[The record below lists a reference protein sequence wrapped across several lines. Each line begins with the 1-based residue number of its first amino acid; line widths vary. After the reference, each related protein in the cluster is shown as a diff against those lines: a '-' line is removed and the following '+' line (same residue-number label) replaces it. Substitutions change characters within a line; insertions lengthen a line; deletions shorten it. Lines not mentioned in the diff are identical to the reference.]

1 MGVPFCF
8 LLSVFDHR
16 RYEQGEL
23 AHIIFL
29 SLRKPVRE
37 LKKTNLNC
45 QTLEIIMKSILN
57 NPYRITGL
65 LVGATA
71 REQDRQVRRLKQY
84 IEAEQEPDE
93 DYSFPILGE
102 LPRTIADVEN
112 AVSKLNLDSDKMS
125 ASLFWF
131 YKGNAITDEPAF
143 EALKDGDIE
152 TANQIW
158 DKLITDTK
166 EDGKRFWKPVTEKN
180 YSAFHNCAVLNIVRP
195 NGNLNNAIAGGI
207 FFLESDLVHNFVSTV
222 ADSTYKPNKKDL
234 QLSFL
239 NQLFSDIEYSKK
251 ISVIKFVEIVS
262 KLQFSAKQ
270 DFLKSFV
277 QKPIEQVE
285 RLIEESKTKRKA
297 NKAKA
302 VSNGNTLYQQTSENL
317 KQLKSILGTSDIK
330 FSSISDKVANE
341 ILQCS
346 IDYFNDSQ
354 EKDSSSDYAETAMKL
369 AKLADSIAVGNIIK
383 DRIKDSISTLE
394 EMKDRE
400 LSEVVVFLK
409 SVKDAYEENEREIRE
424 QVKMQ
429 ERFLSWNQTINWTA
443 VEQNIRNSINWSNVN
458 DLLVGILTD
467 KNLKKIKE
475 SDKTEAKK
483 EFWELMNWTKD
494 NSLKSSVLSTTI
506 DKYKNIAPKLCFE
519 ILSAEVT
526 NTDNKPFYIED
537 TRYIG
542 LKLKIHS
549 TGTQK
554 VTVYKK
560 YINPEGKY
568 NHNSKSSPEGYTTST
583 DITIKPET
591 KEIDLGG
598 WGNEKK
604 CTYEV
609 GEHKIEIY
617 VEHYKILTKTFR
629 VDWSPNKKSELTKNL
644 ELLQNELSEVEKFKW
659 FRSSETKQKE
669 VKEVQDKIRKA
680 KQILMNK

>member
-1 MGVPFCF
+1 METPTVKRGRSF

-16 RYEQGEL
+16 RYEQEEL
-23 AHIIFL
+23 AHVIFC
-29 SLRKPVRE
+29 SLRKPV
-37 LKKTNLNC
+37 KKLNKMHLNC
-45 QTLEIIMKSILN
+45 QTVEIIMKSILN

-222 ADSTYKPNKKDL
+222 ADSTYKPSKKDL

-251 ISVIKFVEIVS
+251 ISVIKFVEILS

-277 QKPIEQVE
+277 QKPIEQIQ

-297 NKAKA
+297 NKANA
-302 VSNGNTLYQQTSENL
+302 VSNGNALYQKTSDNI
-317 KQLKSILGTSDIK
+317 KQLKSILGASDIK
-330 FSSISDKVANE
+330 FSSVSDKVADE
-341 ILQCS
+341 ILQCG
-346 IDYFNDSQ
+346 IDYFKHYRDSNTDPSSYTMDLFQKAKSLALGSVVRQRIQENTESLQEWINDKPERDKQKRIADDLSFVTSKLERFQNLSDSVSNAKDLVDSCKPRLFSIKNTLGSTDDFYLKISGAVANNALGMLISVINEQQNSIEVQLRQFTTLRSTIRTALEVSNNIGSLDMLPEQRSHYNQNHSTLKSIASQ
-354 EKDSSSDYAETAMKL
+354 LSVSSSSYSSSSSSSGSYRPKTTT
-369 AKLADSIAVGNIIK
+369 SSSSGN
-383 DRIKDSISTLE
+383 
-394 EMKDRE
+394 
-400 LSEVVVFLK
+400 
-409 SVKDAYEENEREIRE
+409 NEGCA
-424 QVKMQ
+424 
-429 ERFLSWNQTINWTA
+429 SWVYW
-443 VEQNIRNSINWSNVN
+443 V
-458 DLLVGILTD
+458 VGI
-467 KNLKKIKE
+467 I
-475 SDKTEAKK
+475 
-483 EFWELMNWTKD
+483 
-494 NSLKSSVLSTTI
+494 
-506 DKYKNIAPKLCFE
+506 
-519 ILSAEVT
+519 IL
-526 NTDNKPFYIED
+526 I
-537 TRYIG
+537 
-542 LKLKIHS
+542 
-549 TGTQK
+549 
-554 VTVYKK
+554 
-560 YINPEGKY
+560 
-568 NHNSKSSPEGYTTST
+568 
-583 DITIKPET
+583 
-591 KEIDLGG
+591 
-598 WGNEKK
+598 
-604 CTYEV
+604 
-609 GEHKIEIY
+609 
-617 VEHYKILTKTFR
+617 IL
-629 VDWSPNKKSELTKNL
+629 
-644 ELLQNELSEVEKFKW
+644 
-659 FRSSETKQKE
+659 
-669 VKEVQDKIRKA
+669 IRA
-680 KQILMNK
+680 CD

>member
-1 MGVPFCF
+1 
-8 LLSVFDHR
+8 
-16 RYEQGEL
+16 
-23 AHIIFL
+23 
-29 SLRKPVRE
+29 
-37 LKKTNLNC
+37 
-45 QTLEIIMKSILN
+45 MKSIIN

-93 DYSFPILGE
+93 DYSFPVLGE

-297 NKAKA
+297 NKANA
-302 VSNGNTLYQQTSENL
+302 VSNGNTLYQQTAENI
-317 KQLKSILGTSDIK
+317 KQLKSILGASDIK

-369 AKLADSIAVGNIIK
+369 AKLADSVAVGNIIK

-400 LSEVVVFLK
+400 LSQAIDVLKSIKNAYETNKAKINAEVVSMPLG
-409 SVKDAYEENEREIRE
+409 Y
-424 QVKMQ
+424 
-429 ERFLSWNQTINWTA
+429 NQ
-443 VEQNIRNSINWSNVN
+443 SINWSKVNQMIEKSLDWDKVVDLIQKVIPKKNIEKIKNMNNPAQINEYKKLADFVISKLSFSQVNRVKYICYWKTENTVSNVELTVKSLPMWAKWCLGIAIFL
-458 DLLVGILTD
+458 LLVGLIWGEEGLGVV
-467 KNLKKIKE
+467 
-475 SDKTEAKK
+475 
-483 EFWELMNWTKD
+483 FG
-494 NSLKSSVLSTTI
+494 
-506 DKYKNIAPKLCFE
+506 IAAFLGVMF
-519 ILSAEVT
+519 L
-526 NTDNKPFYIED
+526 
-537 TRYIG
+537 IG
-542 LKLKIHS
+542 WLRTL
-549 TGTQK
+549 
-554 VTVYKK
+554 
-560 YINPEGKY
+560 
-568 NHNSKSSPEGYTTST
+568 
-583 DITIKPET
+583 
-591 KEIDLGG
+591 
-598 WGNEKK
+598 
-604 CTYEV
+604 
-609 GEHKIEIY
+609 
-617 VEHYKILTKTFR
+617 
-629 VDWSPNKKSELTKNL
+629 
-644 ELLQNELSEVEKFKW
+644 
-659 FRSSETKQKE
+659 
-669 VKEVQDKIRKA
+669 
-680 KQILMNK
+680 